1 MSRRVAVVGLVAYLA
16 VLASLTLGAS
26 PGAVFTAVAQHART
40 IDGLAWLR
48 AGDVERTANVL
59 VFIPLGLLLCCALPR
74 VPRFLV
80 WLLCVGLSLAV
91 EAAQVALPG
100 REPTLIDVVTNSTG
114 AAIGVLLAMLLA
126 GVGRLRARRR
136 QERQSVRQQ

>member
-26 PGAVFTAVAQHART
+26 PGAAFTAVAQQART
-40 IDGLAWLR
+40 IEGLAWVR

-59 VFIPLGLLLCCALPR
+59 VFIPLGLLLCYALPR

-100 REPTLIDVVTNSTG
+100 RRPTPIDVVTNSTG
-114 AAIGVLLAMLLA
+114 AAIGVILALLL
-126 GVGRLRARRR
+126 GGIGRLRARRR
-136 QERQSVRQQ
+136 EGPQRVREQ